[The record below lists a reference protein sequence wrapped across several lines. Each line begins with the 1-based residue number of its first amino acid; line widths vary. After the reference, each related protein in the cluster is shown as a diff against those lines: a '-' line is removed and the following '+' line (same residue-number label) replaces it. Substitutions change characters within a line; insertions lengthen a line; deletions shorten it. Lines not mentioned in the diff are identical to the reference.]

1 MLEVGHRQ
9 LAQGSIDGFAVAE
22 SGVIGFRDGAPMPA
36 LAEDGQDVVV
46 VAHGFEIEQQ
56 GRVADQAQRG
66 GGEQGAF
73 HALGG
78 AVAKHA
84 ARRSAGGAEGLLVV
98 SQAVEEALDFFGGGE
113 TAEDGALSRGE
124 GVGHRV
130 QVSTVERA
138 SWPAMPAFPQDP
150 DLTGTTS
157 LPYTSPY
164 ADSAPCLVVR
174 RRPQPV

>member
-1 MLEVGHRQ
+1 MASTWSSSRT
-9 LAQGSIDGFAVAE
+9 ASK
-22 SGVIGFRDGAPMPA
+22 SSS
-36 LAEDGQDVVV
+36 
-46 VAHGFEIEQQ
+46 
-56 GRVADQAQRG
+56 RG
-66 GGEQGAF
+66 GWPI
-73 HALGG
+73 
-78 AVAKHA
+78 
-84 ARRSAGGAEGLLVV
+84 RRSAAAANRAPSMHWAVRSRSTRRGDRQVGPRASLL

-113 TAEDGALSRGE
+113 MAEDGALSRGE

-130 QVSTVERA
+130 KVSTVERA